1 MAPARRAF
9 RGALAHRR
17 PRVRCRGMH
26 LGQRGGGSML
36 DLDGM
41 LYFPT
46 TPLAFAGG
54 SSGSAHHTV
63 VVAST
68 LTFTGS
74 SYFAASPPSAPT
86 NRSNGSR
93 SRSEGEATARKHRA
107 ASRSAGWDGLA
118 ISIMAVPPAV
128 RGRSTGSSI
137 LLDARVVM

>member
-1 MAPARRAF
+1 
-9 RGALAHRR
+9 
-17 PRVRCRGMH
+17 
-26 LGQRGGGSML
+26 ML

-74 SYFAASPPSAPT
+74 SYFAAFGT
-86 NRSNGSR
+86 NEPIKRV
-93 SRSEGEATARKHRA
+93 T
-107 ASRSAGWDGLA
+107 LA
-118 ISIMAVPPAV
+118 E
-128 RGRSTGSSI
+128 
-137 LLDARVVM
+137 